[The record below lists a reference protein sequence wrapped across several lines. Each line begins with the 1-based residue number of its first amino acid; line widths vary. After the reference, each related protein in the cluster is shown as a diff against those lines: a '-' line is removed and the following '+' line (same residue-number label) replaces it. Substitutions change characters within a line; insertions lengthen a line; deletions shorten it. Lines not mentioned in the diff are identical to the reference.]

1 MYYDPGAMT
10 ADVYRRPTAHDKESH
25 FYHET
30 LRPNAAASAALN
42 RAQLCRLSMPL
53 AGCFIMVLLGVYFSM
68 GVLRQSVE
76 INEAEGVAV
85 VSETYATAR
94 GGFPGR
100 LVTSKGVGH
109 DDGYASPNRPEAD
122 HRPCVERASD
132 FLPERTIPGFY
143 VVCFQATKERE
154 GDLVTHRL
162 QAFSHVDSLK
172 KPQIEREY
180 TIQLDMTKDS
190 PALSRSFQTHMRISW
205 VSVGPNF
212 AIFTTDGVPADYKR
226 LDTAPHILNTGGNW
240 IWPGITQGHKQLVH
254 IPGRSLTLE
263 TLSIRPLV
271 FSVSNFL
278 SPEERQLVIDT
289 AAPLLEPSKVRSNGT
304 GGAVHNNQ
312 RSSETA
318 WLPSHWTSAQAL
330 SSVNIRVAE
339 LLRMDVTHQESTQVL
354 KYKEGG
360 FYGLHTDQF
369 PQTDRQ
375 MANRKRHAT
384 LLWYMNDVLEGGE
397 TSFPYADK
405 LQDVNIDGDDTPGS
419 SDLLD
424 TIPGNKQ
431 MKEVCSTGLQ
441 VKPQAGT
448 VVLFYD
454 VYPDGQE
461 DLYST
466 HAACPVGPGS
476 EKWAANK
483 WIWTRPIW
491 HQVDGSW
498 VLHSYK

>member
-1 MYYDPGAMT
+1 MSSLLQRLIFQCIHVFNAYTYDPRAMT
-10 ADVYRRPTAHDKESH
+10 ADAYRRPTAHDKESRLH
-25 FYHET
+25 HEM
-30 LRPNAAASAALN
+30 LRPNTTASATLN
-42 RAQLCRLSMPL
+42 KAQLGRLTTGMFL
-53 AGCFIMVLLGVYFSM
+53 AGCFIMVLLGVSFSM
-68 GVLRQSVE
+68 G
-76 INEAEGVAV
+76 
-85 VSETYATAR
+85 
-94 GGFPGR
+94 
-100 LVTSKGVGH
+100 H
-109 DDGYASPNRPEAD
+109 DNGSASQNRPEAD
-122 HRPCVERASD
+122 HRPCVEHASD

-143 VVCFQATKERE
+143 VVCVQAMEEHE

-172 KPQIEREY
+172 KPQIERQL
-180 TIQLDMTKDS
+180 TTQLDTTKDS
-190 PALSRSFQTHMRISW
+190 PALSRSFRTNMRISW
-205 VSVGPNF
+205 AWLGPDF

-226 LDTAPHILNTGGNW
+226 LDTAPHILTTGGNW

-278 SPEERQLVIDT
+278 SPEERQLVMDT
-289 AAPLLEPSKVRSNGT
+289 AEALLKPSKVRSNGT
-304 GGAVHNNQ
+304 GQVTKNY

-318 WLPSHWTSAQAL
+318 WLPSHWRSAQAL
-330 SSVNIRVAE
+330 SDINTRVAE
-339 LLRMDVTHQESTQVL
+339 MLRMDVTHQESTQVL

-375 MANRKRHAT
+375 MTDRKRHAT

-397 TSFPYADK
+397 TSFPFADK
-405 LQDVNIDGDDTPGS
+405 LQDIDGDGDDAPGITK
-419 SDLLD
+419 LAD
-424 TIPGNKQ
+424 TIPGDKGI
-431 MKEVCSTGLQ
+431 KEVCSTGLQ
-441 VKPQAGT
+441 VKPKAGS

-461 DLYST
+461 DLYSA

-498 VLHSYK
+498 ELHNYK